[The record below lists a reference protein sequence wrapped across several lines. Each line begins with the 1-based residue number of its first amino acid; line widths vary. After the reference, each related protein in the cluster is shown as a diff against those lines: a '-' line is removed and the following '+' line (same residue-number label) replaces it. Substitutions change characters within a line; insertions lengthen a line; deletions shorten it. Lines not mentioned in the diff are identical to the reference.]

1 MTDQELHQLL
11 KDMSLQEKIDQ
22 LLQLTADFYGKTDR
36 DVVTGPAAQLGIS
49 MEDIDLAGSVLN
61 GIGAKALIQIQDAY
75 LAKHPHHIPLLFMMD
90 VIHGYRTIF
99 PAPIAQGASFDPE
112 MSQKAA
118 AVAAREAS
126 AAGIH
131 VVFSPMVDLVRDPRW
146 GRVME
151 STGEDPYLNSRFA
164 EAQIH
169 GFQGDDMKEEG
180 KVCGCIK
187 HFAGYGGAEAGRE
200 YNTVQLSEHTFRE
213 YYLPSYEAGIKA
225 GAGMVM
231 TSFNTVNDI
240 PATISQKLMR
250 QILRRE
256 MGFDGVLI
264 SDYSAILE
272 TIAHGASADEADAAH
287 KALLAGVDIDMM
299 TGCYAGALAALV
311 KAGTIPETLIDES
324 VLRIL
329 QLKNKLGL
337 FEHPHKDADPEKE
350 ARYIL
355 CPRHRA
361 LAREAAASSCVLLK
375 NDGVLPIR
383 PAQKIAFLGP
393 YIDNYEICS
402 SWAVTGHPE
411 DSVTIRQAAE
421 ELLPDAALTFH
432 HGTSLLPR
440 DYVFSGF
447 AEPDR
452 AKEFYADVFSDPE
465 KALADAVA
473 AAKAADVVVL
483 CLGEHYLQT
492 GEATSRTDLS
502 LPENQMELFRAV
514 KAVNPN
520 VAVVLFSGRPLLLDE
535 LSRDA
540 AALLEVWMPG
550 TEGGHAIL
558 DLLTGAKNPSGKLP
572 MTFPR
577 NMGQIPIYYNHFST
591 GRPLKAG
598 DLQRFVSKYT
608 DAPNTPLFPFGYG
621 LSYTEFSYSDVTL
634 SSDFLTSGTSIT
646 ASVQLKNTGAC
657 TGTEVVQLYIQDIAA
672 STVRPVRELKGFA
685 RITLAPGEEQT
696 VSFQISEA
704 ELAFHRADGSYGTE
718 PGAFRVW
725 IGSSSTTENGAKF
738 TLREAFP
745 ERSPQ

>member
-1 MTDQELHQLL
+1 MTDQELYQLL
-11 KDMSLQEKIDQ
+11 EDMSLQEKIDQ
-22 LLQLTADFYGKTDR
+22 LLQLTADFYGKTNR

-49 MEDIDLAGSVLN
+49 VEDIDLAGSVLN
-61 GIGAKALIQIQDAY
+61 GTGAKALMQIQDTY
-75 LAKHPHHIPLLFMMD
+75 MAKHPHHIPLLFMMD

-99 PAPIAQGASFDPE
+99 PAPIAQGASFDPD

-164 EAQIH
+164 AAQIH

-200 YNTVQLSEHTFRE
+200 YNTVQISEHAFRE
-213 YYLPSYEAGIKA
+213 YYLPSYGAGVKA

-240 PATISQKLMR
+240 PATVNQKLMR
-250 QILRRE
+250 QILRDE
-256 MGFDGVLI
+256 MGFTGVLI

-272 TIAHGASADEADAAH
+272 TIAHGVSADEADAAH
-287 KALLAGVDIDMM
+287 KALRAGVDIDMM
-299 TGCYAGALAALV
+299 TGCYAGELAALV
-311 KAGTIPETLIDES
+311 KAGTVPETLIDES

-329 QLKNKLGL
+329 QLKNQLGL

-350 ARYIL
+350 ARHIL
-355 CPRHRA
+355 CPEHRA

-383 PAQKIAFLGP
+383 PSQKIAFIGP

-402 SWAVTGHPE
+402 SWAVTGHQE
-411 DSVTIRQAAE
+411 DSVTIRQAAK
-421 ELLPDAALTFH
+421 ELLPDADFTFC
-432 HGTSLLPR
+432 HGVSLLPR
-440 DYVFSGF
+440 NYVFSGF
-447 AEPDR
+447 AEPNR
-452 AKEFYADVFSDPE
+452 AEEFYSDVFSDPE

-473 AAKAADVVVL
+473 AAKEADTVVL

-492 GEATSRTDLS
+492 GEATSRTELS
-502 LPENQMELFRAV
+502 LSTNQMELFRAV
-514 KAVNPN
+514 KAVNPH
-520 VAVVLFSGRPLLLDE
+520 VAVVLFNGRPLLLDE
-535 LSRDA
+535 FSRDA
-540 AALLEVWMPG
+540 AAILEVWMPG

-591 GRPLKAG
+591 GRPLQTN
-598 DLQRFVSKYT
+598 DPQRFVSKYT
-608 DAPNTPLFPFGYG
+608 DTPNTPLFPFGYG
-621 LSYTEFSYSDVTL
+621 LSYTDFSYSEVTL
-634 SSDFLTSGTSIT
+634 SSDSFTSGEAIT

-657 TGTEVVQLYIQDIAA
+657 TGTEVVQLYIQDVTA
-672 STVRPVRELKGFA
+672 STVRPVRELKGFV
-685 RITLAPGEEQT
+685 RITLAPGEQQT

-718 PGAFRVW
+718 PGAFQVW
-725 IGSSSTTENGAKF
+725 IGGSSATENGAGF
-738 TLREAFP
+738 TLR
-745 ERSPQ
+745 

>member
-1 MTDQELHQLL
+1 MTDQELHLL
-11 KDMSLQEKIDQ
+11 LEDMSLQEKIDQ

-36 DVVTGPAAQLGIS
+36 DVVTGPASELGIS

-61 GIGAKALIQIQDAY
+61 GTGAKALMQIQDAY
-75 LAKHPHHIPLLFMMD
+75 INRHPHRIPLLFMMD

-118 AVAAREAS
+118 SIAAREAS

-164 EAQIH
+164 AAQIH
-169 GFQGDDMKEEG
+169 GFQGDDMKEDG

-200 YNTVQLSEHTFRE
+200 YNTVQVSEHTFRE

-240 PATISQKLMR
+240 PATINQKLMR
-250 QILRRE
+250 QMLREE

-264 SDYSAILE
+264 SDYAAILE
-272 TIAHGASADEADAAH
+272 TVAHGASSDKKDAAH

-299 TGCYAGALAALV
+299 TGCYAGELAKLV
-311 KAGTIPETLIDES
+311 KEGTIPESLIDES

-329 QLKNKLGL
+329 QLKNQLGL

-355 CPRHRA
+355 CPEHRA
-361 LAREAAASSCVLLK
+361 LAREAAAASCVLLK
-375 NDGVLPIR
+375 NDKVLPIR
-383 PAQKIAFLGP
+383 PSQKVAFIGP

-411 DSVTIRQAAE
+411 DSVTIRQAAK
-421 ELLPDAALTFH
+421 ELLPDSDLTFC

-440 DYVFSGF
+440 EHVFAGF
-447 AEPDR
+447 AEPNR
-452 AKEFYADVFSDPE
+452 AEEFYADVFSDPE

-473 AAKAADVVVL
+473 AAKAADVVIL

-492 GEATSRTDLS
+492 GEATSRTELS
-502 LPENQMELFRAV
+502 LPENQMELFCAV
-514 KAVNPN
+514 RTANPN
-520 VAVVLFSGRPLLLDE
+520 VAVVLFNGRPLLLDK

-540 AALLEVWMPG
+540 AAILEAWFPG

-558 DLLTGAKNPSGKLP
+558 DLLTGTKNPSGKLP

-591 GRPLKAG
+591 GRPLTG
-598 DLQRFVSKYT
+598 TDPQRFVSKYT

-621 LSYTEFSYSDVTL
+621 LSYTEFSYSDVSL
-634 SSDFLTSGTSIT
+634 SSDSLTSEDSIT

-657 TGTEVVQLYIQDIAA
+657 TGTEVVQLYIQDVAA
-672 STVRPVRELKGFA
+672 STVRPVRELKGFT
-685 RITLAPGEEQT
+685 RITLTPGETQT
-696 VSFQISEA
+696 VSFRISEA

-725 IGSSSTTENGAKF
+725 IGGSSATENGANF
-738 TLREAFP
+738 TLR
-745 ERSPQ
+745 

>member
-1 MTDQELHQLL
+1 MTDQELHLL
-11 KDMSLQEKIDQ
+11 LEDMSLQEKIDQ

-36 DVVTGPAAQLGIS
+36 DVVTGPASELGIS

-61 GIGAKALIQIQDAY
+61 GTGAKALMQIQDAY
-75 LAKHPHHIPLLFMMD
+75 MDRHPHHIPLLFMMD

-112 MSQKAA
+112 MSKRAA
-118 AVAAREAS
+118 SVAAREAS

-164 EAQIH
+164 AAQIH
-169 GFQGDDMKEEG
+169 GFQGDDMKEDG

-200 YNTVQLSEHTFRE
+200 YNTVQVSEHTFRE

-240 PATISQKLMR
+240 PATINQKLMR
-250 QILRRE
+250 EMLRDE

-264 SDYSAILE
+264 SDYAAILE
-272 TIAHGASADEADAAH
+272 TVAHGASSDKKDAAH

-299 TGCYAGALAALV
+299 TGCYAGELAKLV
-311 KAGTIPETLIDES
+311 KEGTIPESLIDES

-329 QLKNKLGL
+329 QLKNQLGL

-355 CPRHRA
+355 CPEHRA
-361 LAREAAASSCVLLK
+361 LAREAAAASCVLLK
-375 NDGVLPIR
+375 NDKVLPIR
-383 PAQKIAFLGP
+383 PSQKVAFIGP

-411 DSVTIRQAAE
+411 DSVTIRQAAK
-421 ELLPDAALTFH
+421 ELLPDSDLTFC
-432 HGTSLLPR
+432 HGTTLLPR
-440 DYVFSGF
+440 DHVFAGF
-447 AEPDR
+447 AEPNR
-452 AKEFYADVFSDPE
+452 AEEFYADVFADPE

-473 AAKAADVVVL
+473 AAKAADVVIL

-492 GEATSRTDLS
+492 GEATSRTELS
-502 LPENQMELFRAV
+502 LPENQMELFCAVRA
-514 KAVNPN
+514 ANPN
-520 VAVVLFSGRPLLLDE
+520 VAVVLFNGHPLLLDE

-540 AALLEVWMPG
+540 AAILEAWFPG

-558 DLLTGAKNPSGKLP
+558 DLLTGTKNPSGKLP

-591 GRPLKAG
+591 GRPLTG
-598 DLQRFVSKYT
+598 TDPQRFVSKYT
-608 DAPNTPLFPFGYG
+608 DTPNTPLFPFGYG
-621 LSYTEFSYSDVTL
+621 LSYAEFSYSDVSL
-634 SSDFLTSGTSIT
+634 SSDSLTSEDSIT

-657 TGTEVVQLYIQDIAA
+657 TGTEVVQLYIQDVAA
-672 STVRPVRELKGFA
+672 STVRPVRELKGFT
-685 RITLAPGEEQT
+685 RITLTPGETQT
-696 VSFQISEA
+696 VSFRISEA
-704 ELAFHRADGSYGTE
+704 ELSFHRADGSYGTE

-725 IGSSSTTENGAKF
+725 IGGSSATENGTGF
-738 TLREAFP
+738 TLR
-745 ERSPQ
+745 

>member
-1 MTDQELHQLL
+1 MTDQELHLL
-11 KDMSLQEKIDQ
+11 LEDMSLQEKIDQ

-36 DVVTGPAAQLGIS
+36 DVVTGPASELGIS

-61 GIGAKALIQIQDAY
+61 GTGAKALMQIQDAY
-75 LAKHPHHIPLLFMMD
+75 MDRHPHHIPLLFMMD

-112 MSQKAA
+112 MSKRAA
-118 AVAAREAS
+118 SVAAREAS

-164 EAQIH
+164 AAQIH
-169 GFQGDDMKEEG
+169 GFQGDDMKEDG

-200 YNTVQLSEHTFRE
+200 YNTVQVSEHTFRE

-240 PATISQKLMR
+240 PATINQKLMR
-250 QILRRE
+250 QMLREE

-264 SDYSAILE
+264 SDYAAILE
-272 TIAHGASADEADAAH
+272 TVAHGASSDKKDAAY

-299 TGCYAGALAALV
+299 TGCYAGELAKLV
-311 KAGTIPETLIDES
+311 KEGTIPESLIDES

-329 QLKNKLGL
+329 QLKNQLGL

-355 CPRHRA
+355 CPEHRA
-361 LAREAAASSCVLLK
+361 LAREAAAASCVLLK
-375 NDGVLPIR
+375 NDKVLPIR
-383 PAQKIAFLGP
+383 PSQKVAFIGP

-411 DSVTIRQAAE
+411 DSVTIRQAAK
-421 ELLPDAALTFH
+421 ELLPDSDLTFC

-440 DYVFSGF
+440 DHVFAGF
-447 AEPDR
+447 AEPNR
-452 AKEFYADVFSDPE
+452 AEEFYADVFADPE

-473 AAKAADVVVL
+473 AAKAADVVIL

-492 GEATSRTDLS
+492 GEATSRTELS
-502 LPENQMELFRAV
+502 LPENQMELFCAV
-514 KAVNPN
+514 RTANPN
-520 VAVVLFSGRPLLLDE
+520 VAVVLFNGRPLLLDK

-540 AALLEVWMPG
+540 AAILEAWFPG

-558 DLLTGAKNPSGKLP
+558 DLLTGTKNPSGKLP

-591 GRPLKAG
+591 GRPLTG
-598 DLQRFVSKYT
+598 TDPQRFVSKYT

-621 LSYTEFSYSDVTL
+621 LSYTEFSYSDVSL
-634 SSDFLTSGTSIT
+634 SSDSLTSEDSIT

-657 TGTEVVQLYIQDIAA
+657 TGTEVVQLYIQDVAA
-672 STVRPVRELKGFA
+672 STVRPVRELKGFT
-685 RITLAPGEEQT
+685 RITLTPGETQT
-696 VSFQISEA
+696 VSFRISEA

-725 IGSSSTTENGAKF
+725 IGGSSATENGTGF
-738 TLREAFP
+738 TLR
-745 ERSPQ
+745 

>member
-1 MTDQELHQLL
+1 MTDQELHLL
-11 KDMSLQEKIDQ
+11 LEDMSLQEKIDQ

-36 DVVTGPAAQLGIS
+36 DVVTGPASELGIS

-61 GIGAKALIQIQDAY
+61 GTGAKALMQIQDAY
-75 LAKHPHHIPLLFMMD
+75 MDRHPHHIPLLFMMD

-112 MSQKAA
+112 ISKRAA
-118 AVAAREAS
+118 SVAARETS

-164 EAQIH
+164 AAQIH
-169 GFQGDDMKEEG
+169 GFQGDDMKEDG

-200 YNTVQLSEHTFRE
+200 YNTVQVSEHTFRE

-240 PATISQKLMR
+240 PATINQKLMR
-250 QILRRE
+250 QMLREE

-264 SDYSAILE
+264 SDYAAILE
-272 TIAHGASADEADAAH
+272 TVAHGASSDKKDAAH

-299 TGCYAGALAALV
+299 TGCYAGELAKLV
-311 KAGTIPETLIDES
+311 KEGTIPESLIDES

-329 QLKNKLGL
+329 QLKNQLGL

-355 CPRHRA
+355 CPEHRA
-361 LAREAAASSCVLLK
+361 LAREAAAASCVLLK
-375 NDGVLPIR
+375 NDKVLPIR
-383 PAQKIAFLGP
+383 PSQKVAFIGP

-411 DSVTIRQAAE
+411 DSVTIRQAAK
-421 ELLPDAALTFH
+421 ELLPDSDLTFC
-432 HGTSLLPR
+432 HGTTLLPR
-440 DYVFSGF
+440 DHVFAGF
-447 AEPDR
+447 AEPNR
-452 AKEFYADVFSDPE
+452 AEEFYADVFADPE

-473 AAKAADVVVL
+473 AAKAADVVIL

-492 GEATSRTDLS
+492 GEATSRTELS
-502 LPENQMELFRAV
+502 LPENQMELFCAV
-514 KAVNPN
+514 KTVNPN
-520 VAVVLFSGRPLLLDE
+520 VAVVLFNGHPLLLDE
-535 LSRDA
+535 LSRNA
-540 AALLEVWMPG
+540 AAILQAWLPG

-558 DLLTGAKNPSGKLP
+558 DLLTGTKNPSGKLP

-591 GRPLKAG
+591 GRPLTG
-598 DLQRFVSKYT
+598 TDPQRFVSKYT
-608 DAPNTPLFPFGYG
+608 DTPNTPLFPFGYG
-621 LSYTEFSYSDVTL
+621 LSYAEFSYSDVSL
-634 SSDFLTSGTSIT
+634 SSDSLTSEDSIT

-657 TGTEVVQLYIQDIAA
+657 TGTEVVQLYIQDVAA
-672 STVRPVRELKGFA
+672 STVRPVRELKGFT
-685 RITLAPGEEQT
+685 RITLTPGETQT
-696 VSFQISEA
+696 VSFRISEA

-725 IGSSSTTENGAKF
+725 IGGSSAMENGANF
-738 TLREAFP
+738 TLR
-745 ERSPQ
+745 

>member
-1 MTDQELHQLL
+1 MTDQELHRLL
-11 KDMSLQEKIDQ
+11 EDMSLQEKIDQ

-36 DVVTGPAAQLGIS
+36 DVVTGPASELGIS

-61 GIGAKALIQIQDAY
+61 GTGAKALMQIQDAY
-75 LAKHPHHIPLLFMMD
+75 MDRHPHHIPLLFMMD

-112 MSQKAA
+112 ISKRAA
-118 AVAAREAS
+118 SVAARETS

-164 EAQIH
+164 AAQIH
-169 GFQGDDMKEEG
+169 GFQGDDMKEDG

-200 YNTVQLSEHTFRE
+200 YNTVQVSEHTFRE

-240 PATISQKLMR
+240 PATINQKLMR
-250 QILRRE
+250 QMLREE

-264 SDYSAILE
+264 SDYAAILE
-272 TIAHGASADEADAAH
+272 TVAHGASSDKKDAAH
-287 KALLAGVDIDMM
+287 KALLAGVDIDMV
-299 TGCYAGALAALV
+299 TGCYAGELATLV
-311 KAGTIPETLIDES
+311 KEGTIPESLIDES

-329 QLKNKLGL
+329 QLKNQLGL

-355 CPRHRA
+355 CPKHRA
-361 LAREAAASSCVLLK
+361 LAREAAAASCVLLK
-375 NDGVLPIR
+375 NDKVLPIR
-383 PAQKIAFLGP
+383 PSQKVACIGP

-411 DSVTIRQAAE
+411 DSVTIRQAAK
-421 ELLPDAALTFH
+421 ELLPDSDLTFC
-432 HGTSLLPR
+432 HGTTLLPR
-440 DYVFSGF
+440 DHVFAGF
-447 AEPDR
+447 AEPNR
-452 AKEFYADVFSDPE
+452 AEEFYADVFADPE

-473 AAKAADVVVL
+473 AAKAADVVIL

-492 GEATSRTDLS
+492 GEATSRTELS
-502 LPENQMELFRAV
+502 LPENQMELFCAV
-514 KAVNPN
+514 KTVNPN
-520 VAVVLFSGRPLLLDE
+520 VAVVLFNGHPLLLDE
-535 LSRDA
+535 LSRNA
-540 AALLEVWMPG
+540 AAILQAWLPG

-558 DLLTGAKNPSGKLP
+558 DLLTGTKNPSGKLP

-591 GRPLKAG
+591 GRPLTG
-598 DLQRFVSKYT
+598 TDPQRFVSKYT
-608 DAPNTPLFPFGYG
+608 DTPNTPLFPFGYG
-621 LSYTEFSYSDVTL
+621 LSYAEFSYSDVSL
-634 SSDFLTSGTSIT
+634 SSDSLTSEDSIT

-657 TGTEVVQLYIQDIAA
+657 TGTEVVQLYIQDVAA
-672 STVRPVRELKGFA
+672 STVRPVRELKGFT
-685 RITLAPGEEQT
+685 RITLTPGETQT
-696 VSFQISEA
+696 VSFRISEA
-704 ELAFHRADGSYGTE
+704 ELSFHRADGSYGTE

-725 IGSSSTTENGAKF
+725 IGGSSATENGTGF
-738 TLREAFP
+738 TLR
-745 ERSPQ
+745 

>member
-1 MTDQELHQLL
+1 MTDQELHLL
-11 KDMSLQEKIDQ
+11 LEDMSLQEKIDQ

-36 DVVTGPAAQLGIS
+36 DVVTGPASELGIS

-61 GIGAKALIQIQDAY
+61 GTGAKALMQIQDAY
-75 LAKHPHHIPLLFMMD
+75 MDRHPHHIPLLFMMD

-112 MSQKAA
+112 MSKRAA
-118 AVAAREAS
+118 SVAAREAS

-164 EAQIH
+164 AAQIH
-169 GFQGDDMKEEG
+169 GFQGDDMKEDG

-200 YNTVQLSEHTFRE
+200 YNTVQVSEHTFRE

-240 PATISQKLMR
+240 PATINQKLMR
-250 QILRRE
+250 QMLREE

-264 SDYSAILE
+264 SDYAAILE
-272 TIAHGASADEADAAH
+272 TVAHGASSDKKDAAH

-299 TGCYAGALAALV
+299 TGCYAGELAKLV
-311 KAGTIPETLIDES
+311 KEGTIPESLIDES

-329 QLKNKLGL
+329 QLKNQLGL

-355 CPRHRA
+355 CPEHRA
-361 LAREAAASSCVLLK
+361 LAREAAAASCVLLK
-375 NDGVLPIR
+375 NDKVLPIR
-383 PAQKIAFLGP
+383 PSQKVAFIGP

-411 DSVTIRQAAE
+411 DSVTIRQAAK
-421 ELLPDAALTFH
+421 ELLPDSDLTFC

-440 DYVFSGF
+440 DHVFAGF
-447 AEPDR
+447 AEPNR
-452 AKEFYADVFSDPE
+452 AEEFYADVFADPE

-473 AAKAADVVVL
+473 AAKAADVVIL

-492 GEATSRTDLS
+492 GEATSRTELS
-502 LPENQMELFRAV
+502 LPENQMELFYAV
-514 KAVNPN
+514 RTANPN
-520 VAVVLFSGRPLLLDE
+520 VAVVLFNGRPLLLDK

-540 AALLEVWMPG
+540 AAILEAWFPG

-558 DLLTGAKNPSGKLP
+558 DLLTGTKNPSGKLP

-591 GRPLKAG
+591 GRPLTG
-598 DLQRFVSKYT
+598 TDPQRFVSKYT

-621 LSYTEFSYSDVTL
+621 LSYTEFSYSDVSL
-634 SSDFLTSGTSIT
+634 SSDSLTSEDSIT

-657 TGTEVVQLYIQDIAA
+657 TGTEVVQLYIQDVAA
-672 STVRPVRELKGFA
+672 STVRPVRELKGFT
-685 RITLAPGEEQT
+685 RITLTPGETQT
-696 VSFQISEA
+696 VSFRISEA

-725 IGSSSTTENGAKF
+725 IGGSSATEIGTGF
-738 TLREAFP
+738 TLR
-745 ERSPQ
+745 

>member
-1 MTDQELHQLL
+1 MTDQELHRLL
-11 KDMSLQEKIDQ
+11 EDMSLQEKIDQ

-36 DVVTGPAAQLGIS
+36 DVVTGPASELGIS

-61 GIGAKALIQIQDAY
+61 GTGAKALMQIQDAY
-75 LAKHPHHIPLLFMMD
+75 MDRHPHHIPLLFMMD

-112 MSQKAA
+112 ISKRAA
-118 AVAAREAS
+118 SVAARETS

-164 EAQIH
+164 AAQIH
-169 GFQGDDMKEEG
+169 GFQGDDMKEDG

-200 YNTVQLSEHTFRE
+200 YNTVQVSEHTFRE

-240 PATISQKLMR
+240 PATINQKLMR
-250 QILRRE
+250 QMLREE

-264 SDYSAILE
+264 SDYAAILE
-272 TIAHGASADEADAAH
+272 TVAHGASSDKKDAAH

-299 TGCYAGALAALV
+299 TGCYAGELAKLV
-311 KAGTIPETLIDES
+311 KEGTIPESLIDES

-329 QLKNKLGL
+329 QLKNQLGL

-355 CPRHRA
+355 CPEHRA
-361 LAREAAASSCVLLK
+361 LAREAAAASCVLLK
-375 NDGVLPIR
+375 NDKVLPIR
-383 PAQKIAFLGP
+383 PSQKVAFIGP

-411 DSVTIRQAAE
+411 DSVTIRQAAK
-421 ELLPDAALTFH
+421 ELLPDSDLTFC
-432 HGTSLLPR
+432 HGTTLLPR
-440 DYVFSGF
+440 DHVFAGF
-447 AEPDR
+447 AEPNR
-452 AKEFYADVFSDPE
+452 AEEFYADVFADPE

-473 AAKAADVVVL
+473 AAKAADVVIL

-492 GEATSRTDLS
+492 GEATSRTELS
-502 LPENQMELFRAV
+502 LPENQMELFCAV
-514 KAVNPN
+514 KTVNPN
-520 VAVVLFSGRPLLLDE
+520 VAVVLFNGHPLLLDE
-535 LSRDA
+535 LSRNA
-540 AALLEVWMPG
+540 AAILQAWLPG

-558 DLLTGAKNPSGKLP
+558 DLLTGTKNPSGKLP

-591 GRPLKAG
+591 GRPLTG
-598 DLQRFVSKYT
+598 TDPQRFVSKYT
-608 DAPNTPLFPFGYG
+608 DTPNTPLFPFGYG
-621 LSYTEFSYSDVTL
+621 LSYAEFSYSDVSL
-634 SSDFLTSGTSIT
+634 SSDSLTSEDSIT

-657 TGTEVVQLYIQDIAA
+657 TGTEVVQLYIQDVAA
-672 STVRPVRELKGFA
+672 STVRPVRELKGFT
-685 RITLAPGEEQT
+685 RITLTPGETQT
-696 VSFQISEA
+696 VSFRISEA
-704 ELAFHRADGSYGTE
+704 ELSFHRADGSYGTE

-725 IGSSSTTENGAKF
+725 IGGSSATENGTGF
-738 TLREAFP
+738 TLR
-745 ERSPQ
+745 

>member
-1 MTDQELHQLL
+1 MTEHQLHL
-11 KDMSLQEKIDQ
+11 LLEDMSLQEKIDQ

-36 DVVTGPAAQLGIS
+36 DVVTGPASELGIS

-61 GIGAKALIQIQDAY
+61 GTGAKALMQIQDAY
-75 LAKHPHHIPLLFMMD
+75 MDRHPHHIPLLFMMD

-112 MSQKAA
+112 MSKRAA
-118 AVAAREAS
+118 SVAAREAS

-151 STGEDPYLNSRFA
+151 STGEDPYLNSRFC

-169 GFQGDDMKEEG
+169 GFQGDDMKEDG

-200 YNTVQLSEHTFRE
+200 YNTVQVSEHTFRE

-240 PATISQKLMR
+240 PATINQKLMR
-250 QILRRE
+250 QILREE

-264 SDYSAILE
+264 SDYAAILE
-272 TIAHGASADEADAAH
+272 TVAHGASSDKKDAAH
-287 KALLAGVDIDMM
+287 KALLAGVDIDMV
-299 TGCYAGALAALV
+299 TGCYAGELAKLV
-311 KAGTIPETLIDES
+311 KEGTIPESLIDES

-329 QLKNKLGL
+329 QLKNQLGL

-355 CPRHRA
+355 CPEHRA
-361 LAREAAASSCVLLK
+361 LAREAAAASCVLLK
-375 NDGVLPIR
+375 NDKVLPIR
-383 PAQKIAFLGP
+383 PSQKVAFIGP

-411 DSVTIRQAAE
+411 DSVTIRQAAK
-421 ELLPDAALTFH
+421 ELLPDSDLTFC

-440 DYVFSGF
+440 DHVFAGF
-447 AEPDR
+447 AEPNR
-452 AKEFYADVFSDPE
+452 AEEFYADVFADPE

-473 AAKAADVVVL
+473 AAKAADVVIL

-492 GEATSRTDLS
+492 GEATSRTELS
-502 LPENQMELFRAV
+502 LPENQMELFCAV
-514 KAVNPN
+514 RTANPN
-520 VAVVLFSGRPLLLDE
+520 VAVVLFNGRPLLLDK

-540 AALLEVWMPG
+540 AAILEAWFPG

-558 DLLTGAKNPSGKLP
+558 DLLTGTKNPSGKLP

-591 GRPLKAG
+591 GRPLTG
-598 DLQRFVSKYT
+598 TDPQRFVSKYT

-621 LSYTEFSYSDVTL
+621 LSYTEFSYSDVSL
-634 SSDFLTSGTSIT
+634 SSDSLTSEDSIT

-657 TGTEVVQLYIQDIAA
+657 TGTEVVQLYIQDVAA
-672 STVRPVRELKGFA
+672 STVRPVRELKGFT
-685 RITLAPGEEQT
+685 RITLTPGETQT
-696 VSFQISEA
+696 VSFRISEA
-704 ELAFHRADGSYGTE
+704 ELAFHRADGSYSTE

-725 IGSSSTTENGAKF
+725 IGGSSATENGANF
-738 TLREAFP
+738 TLR
-745 ERSPQ
+745 

>member
-1 MTDQELHQLL
+1 MTDQELHLL
-11 KDMSLQEKIDQ
+11 LEDMSLQEKIDQ

-36 DVVTGPAAQLGIS
+36 DVVTGPASELGIS

-61 GIGAKALIQIQDAY
+61 GTGAKALMQIQDAY
-75 LAKHPHHIPLLFMMD
+75 MDRHPHHIPLLFMMD

-112 MSQKAA
+112 MSKRAA
-118 AVAAREAS
+118 SVAAREAS

-164 EAQIH
+164 AAQIH
-169 GFQGDDMKEEG
+169 GFQGDDMKEDG

-200 YNTVQLSEHTFRE
+200 YNTVQVSEHTFRE

-240 PATISQKLMR
+240 PATINQKLMR
-250 QILRRE
+250 QMLREE

-264 SDYSAILE
+264 SDYAAILE
-272 TIAHGASADEADAAH
+272 TVAHGASSDKKDAAH
-287 KALLAGVDIDMM
+287 KALLAGVDIDMV
-299 TGCYAGALAALV
+299 TGCYAGELAKLV
-311 KAGTIPETLIDES
+311 KEGTIPESLIDES

-329 QLKNKLGL
+329 QLKNQLGL

-355 CPRHRA
+355 CPEHRA
-361 LAREAAASSCVLLK
+361 LAREAAAASCVLLK
-375 NDGVLPIR
+375 NDKVLPIR
-383 PAQKIAFLGP
+383 PSQKVAFIGP

-411 DSVTIRQAAE
+411 DSVTIRQAAK
-421 ELLPDAALTFH
+421 ELLPDSDLTFC

-440 DYVFSGF
+440 NHVFAGF
-447 AEPDR
+447 AEPNR
-452 AKEFYADVFSDPE
+452 AEEFYADVFADPE

-473 AAKAADVVVL
+473 AAKAADVVIL

-492 GEATSRTDLS
+492 GEATSRTELS
-502 LPENQMELFRAV
+502 LPENQMELFCAVRA
-514 KAVNPN
+514 ANPN
-520 VAVVLFSGRPLLLDE
+520 VAVVLFNGRPLLLDE

-540 AALLEVWMPG
+540 AAVLEAWFPG

-558 DLLTGAKNPSGKLP
+558 DLLTGTKNPSGKLP

-591 GRPLKAG
+591 GRPLTG
-598 DLQRFVSKYT
+598 TDPQRFVSKYT

-621 LSYTEFSYSDVTL
+621 LSYTEFSYSDVSL
-634 SSDFLTSGTSIT
+634 SSDSLTSEDSIT

-657 TGTEVVQLYIQDIAA
+657 TGTEVVQLYIQDVAA
-672 STVRPVRELKGFA
+672 STVRPVRELKGFT
-685 RITLAPGEEQT
+685 RITLTPGETQT
-696 VSFQISEA
+696 VSFRISEA

-725 IGSSSTTENGAKF
+725 IGGSSATENGTGF
-738 TLREAFP
+738 TLR
-745 ERSPQ
+745 

>member
-1 MTDQELHQLL
+1 MTDQELHLL
-11 KDMSLQEKIDQ
+11 LEDMSLQEKIDQ

-36 DVVTGPAAQLGIS
+36 DVVTGPASELGIS

-61 GIGAKALIQIQDAY
+61 GTGAKALMQIQDAY
-75 LAKHPHHIPLLFMMD
+75 MDRHPHHIPLLFMMD

-112 MSQKAA
+112 MSKRAA
-118 AVAAREAS
+118 SVAAREAS

-164 EAQIH
+164 AAQIH
-169 GFQGDDMKEEG
+169 GFQGDDMKEDG

-200 YNTVQLSEHTFRE
+200 YNTVQVSEHTFRE

-240 PATISQKLMR
+240 PATINQKLMR
-250 QILRRE
+250 QMLREE

-264 SDYSAILE
+264 SDYAAILE
-272 TIAHGASADEADAAH
+272 TVAHGASSDKKDAAH
-287 KALLAGVDIDMM
+287 KALLAGVDIDMV
-299 TGCYAGALAALV
+299 TGCYAGELAKLV
-311 KAGTIPETLIDES
+311 KEGTIPESLIDES

-329 QLKNKLGL
+329 QLKNQLGL

-355 CPRHRA
+355 CSKHRA
-361 LAREAAASSCVLLK
+361 LAREAAAASCVLLK

-383 PAQKIAFLGP
+383 PSQKIAFIGP

-411 DSVTIRQAAE
+411 DSVTIRQAAK
-421 ELLPDAALTFH
+421 ELLPDSDLTFC

-440 DYVFSGF
+440 NHVFAGF
-447 AEPDR
+447 AEPNR
-452 AKEFYADVFSDPE
+452 AEEFYADVFADPE

-473 AAKAADVVVL
+473 AAKAADVVIL

-492 GEATSRTDLS
+492 GEATSRTELS
-502 LPENQMELFRAV
+502 LPENQMELFCAVRA
-514 KAVNPN
+514 ANPN
-520 VAVVLFSGRPLLLDE
+520 VAVVLFNGRPLLLDE

-540 AALLEVWMPG
+540 AAVLEAWFPG

-558 DLLTGAKNPSGKLP
+558 DLLTGTKNPSGKLP

-591 GRPLKAG
+591 GRPLTG
-598 DLQRFVSKYT
+598 TDPQRFVSKYT

-621 LSYTEFSYSDVTL
+621 LSYTEFSYSDVSL
-634 SSDFLTSGTSIT
+634 SSDSLTSEDSIT

-657 TGTEVVQLYIQDIAA
+657 TGTEVVQLYIQDVAA
-672 STVRPVRELKGFA
+672 STVRPVRELKGFT
-685 RITLAPGEEQT
+685 RITLTPGETQT
-696 VSFQISEA
+696 VSFRISEA

-725 IGSSSTTENGAKF
+725 IGGSSATENGTGF
-738 TLREAFP
+738 TLR
-745 ERSPQ
+745 

>member
-1 MTDQELHQLL
+1 MTDQELHLL
-11 KDMSLQEKIDQ
+11 LEDMSLQEKIDQ

-36 DVVTGPAAQLGIS
+36 DVVTGPASELGIS

-61 GIGAKALIQIQDAY
+61 GTGAKALMQIQDAY
-75 LAKHPHHIPLLFMMD
+75 MDRHPHHIPLLFMMD

-112 MSQKAA
+112 MSKRAA
-118 AVAAREAS
+118 SVAAREAS

-164 EAQIH
+164 AAQIH
-169 GFQGDDMKEEG
+169 GFQGDDMKEDG

-200 YNTVQLSEHTFRE
+200 YNTVQVSEHTFRE

-240 PATISQKLMR
+240 PATINQKLMR
-250 QILRRE
+250 QMLREE

-264 SDYSAILE
+264 SDYAAILE
-272 TIAHGASADEADAAH
+272 TVAHGASSDKKDAAY

-299 TGCYAGALAALV
+299 TGCYAGELAKLV
-311 KAGTIPETLIDES
+311 KEGTIPESLIDES

-329 QLKNKLGL
+329 QLKNQLGL

-355 CPRHRA
+355 CPEHRA
-361 LAREAAASSCVLLK
+361 LAREAAAASCVLLK
-375 NDGVLPIR
+375 NDKVLPIR
-383 PAQKIAFLGP
+383 PSQKVAFIGP

-411 DSVTIRQAAE
+411 DSVTIRQAAK
-421 ELLPDAALTFH
+421 ELLPDSDLTFC

-440 DYVFSGF
+440 DHVFAGF
-447 AEPDR
+447 AEPNR
-452 AKEFYADVFSDPE
+452 AEEFYADVFADPE

-473 AAKAADVVVL
+473 AAKAADVVIL

-492 GEATSRTDLS
+492 GEATSRTELS
-502 LPENQMELFRAV
+502 LPENQMELFCAV
-514 KAVNPN
+514 RTANPN
-520 VAVVLFSGRPLLLDE
+520 VAVVLFNGRPLLLDK

-540 AALLEVWMPG
+540 AAILEAWFPG

-558 DLLTGAKNPSGKLP
+558 DLLTGTKNPSGKLP

-591 GRPLKAG
+591 GRPLTG
-598 DLQRFVSKYT
+598 TDPQRFVSKYT

-621 LSYTEFSYSDVTL
+621 LSYTEFSYSDVSL
-634 SSDFLTSGTSIT
+634 SSDSLTSEDSIT

-657 TGTEVVQLYIQDIAA
+657 TGTEVVQLYIQDVAA
-672 STVRPVRELKGFA
+672 STVRPVRELKGFT
-685 RITLAPGEEQT
+685 RITLAPGETQT

-725 IGSSSTTENGAKF
+725 IGGSSATENGANF
-738 TLREAFP
+738 TLR
-745 ERSPQ
+745 

>member
-1 MTDQELHQLL
+1 MTDQELHRLL
-11 KDMSLQEKIDQ
+11 EDMSLQEKIDQ

-36 DVVTGPAAQLGIS
+36 DVVTGPASELGIS

-61 GIGAKALIQIQDAY
+61 GTGAKALMQIQDAY
-75 LAKHPHHIPLLFMMD
+75 MDRHPHHIPLLFMMD

-112 MSQKAA
+112 MSKRVAS
-118 AVAAREAS
+118 VAAREAS

-164 EAQIH
+164 AAQIH
-169 GFQGDDMKEEG
+169 GFQGDDMKEDG

-200 YNTVQLSEHTFRE
+200 YNTVQVSEHTFRE

-240 PATISQKLMR
+240 PATINQKLMR
-250 QILRRE
+250 QILREE

-264 SDYSAILE
+264 SDYAAILE
-272 TIAHGASADEADAAH
+272 TVAHGASSDKKDAAY

-299 TGCYAGALAALV
+299 TGCYAGELAKFV
-311 KAGTIPETLIDES
+311 KEGTIPESLIDES

-329 QLKNKLGL
+329 QLKNQLGL
-337 FEHPHKDADPEKE
+337 FEHPHKNADPEKE

-355 CPRHRA
+355 CPEHRA
-361 LAREAAASSCVLLK
+361 LAREAAAASCVLLK
-375 NDGVLPIR
+375 NDKVLPIR
-383 PAQKIAFLGP
+383 PSQKVAFIGP

-411 DSVTIRQAAE
+411 DSVTIRQAAK
-421 ELLPDAALTFH
+421 ELLPDSDLTFC

-440 DYVFSGF
+440 DYVFAGF
-447 AEPDR
+447 AEPNR
-452 AKEFYADVFSDPE
+452 AEEFYDDVFADPE

-473 AAKAADVVVL
+473 AAKAADVVIL
-483 CLGEHYLQT
+483 CLGEHYIQT
-492 GEATSRTDLS
+492 GEATSRTELS
-502 LPENQMELFRAV
+502 LPENQMELFCAVRA
-514 KAVNPN
+514 ANPN
-520 VAVVLFSGRPLLLDE
+520 VAVVLFNGRPLLLDE

-540 AALLEVWMPG
+540 AAILEAWFPG

-558 DLLTGAKNPSGKLP
+558 DLLTGTKNPSGKLP

-591 GRPLKAG
+591 GRPLAG
-598 DLQRFVSKYT
+598 TDPQRFVSKYT

-621 LSYTEFSYSDVTL
+621 LSYTEFSYSDVSL
-634 SSDFLTSGTSIT
+634 SSDSLTSEDSIT

-657 TGTEVVQLYIQDIAA
+657 TGTEVVQLYIQDVAA
-672 STVRPVRELKGFA
+672 STVRPVRELKGFT
-685 RITLAPGEEQT
+685 RITLTPGETQT
-696 VSFQISEA
+696 VSFRISEA

-725 IGSSSTTENGAKF
+725 IGGSSATENGTGF
-738 TLREAFP
+738 TLR
-745 ERSPQ
+745 

>member
-1 MTDQELHQLL
+1 MTDQELHLL
-11 KDMSLQEKIDQ
+11 LEDMSLQEKIDQ

-36 DVVTGPAAQLGIS
+36 DVVTGPASELGIS

-61 GIGAKALIQIQDAY
+61 GTGAKALMQIQDAY
-75 LAKHPHHIPLLFMMD
+75 MDRHPHHIPLLFMMD

-112 MSQKAA
+112 MSKRAA
-118 AVAAREAS
+118 SVAAREAS

-164 EAQIH
+164 AAQIH
-169 GFQGDDMKEEG
+169 GFQGDDMKEDG

-200 YNTVQLSEHTFRE
+200 YNTVQVSEHTFRE

-240 PATISQKLMR
+240 PATINQKLMR
-250 QILRRE
+250 QMLREE

-264 SDYSAILE
+264 SDYAAILE
-272 TIAHGASADEADAAH
+272 TVAHGASSDKKDAAY

-299 TGCYAGALAALV
+299 TGCYAGELAKLV
-311 KAGTIPETLIDES
+311 KEGTIPESLIDES

-329 QLKNKLGL
+329 QLKNQLGL

-355 CPRHRA
+355 CPEHRA
-361 LAREAAASSCVLLK
+361 LAREAAAASCVLLK
-375 NDGVLPIR
+375 NDKVLPIR
-383 PAQKIAFLGP
+383 PSQKVAFIGP

-411 DSVTIRQAAE
+411 DSVTIRQAAK
-421 ELLPDAALTFH
+421 ELLPDSDLTFC

-440 DYVFSGF
+440 DHVFAGF
-447 AEPDR
+447 AEPNR
-452 AKEFYADVFSDPE
+452 AEEFYADVFADPE

-473 AAKAADVVVL
+473 AAKAADVVIL

-492 GEATSRTDLS
+492 GEATSRTELS
-502 LPENQMELFRAV
+502 LPENQMELFCAV
-514 KAVNPN
+514 RTANPN
-520 VAVVLFSGRPLLLDE
+520 VAVVLFNGRPLLLDK

-540 AALLEVWMPG
+540 AAILEAWFPG

-558 DLLTGAKNPSGKLP
+558 DLLTGTKNPSGKLP

-591 GRPLKAG
+591 GRPLTG
-598 DLQRFVSKYT
+598 TDPQRFVSKYT

-621 LSYTEFSYSDVTL
+621 LSYTEFSYSDVSL
-634 SSDFLTSGTSIT
+634 SSDSLTSEDSIT

-657 TGTEVVQLYIQDIAA
+657 TGTEVVQLYIQDVAA
-672 STVRPVRELKGFA
+672 STVRPVRELKGFT
-685 RITLAPGEEQT
+685 RITLAPGETQT
-696 VSFQISEA
+696 VSFRISEA

-725 IGSSSTTENGAKF
+725 IGGSSATENGANF
-738 TLREAFP
+738 TLR
-745 ERSPQ
+745 

>member
-1 MTDQELHQLL
+1 MTDQELHLL
-11 KDMSLQEKIDQ
+11 LEDMSLQEKIDQ

-36 DVVTGPAAQLGIS
+36 DVVTGPASELGIS

-61 GIGAKALIQIQDAY
+61 GTGAKALMQIQDAY
-75 LAKHPHHIPLLFMMD
+75 MDRHPHHIPLLFMMD

-118 AVAAREAS
+118 SIAAREAS

-164 EAQIH
+164 AAQIH
-169 GFQGDDMKEEG
+169 GFQGDDMKEDG

-200 YNTVQLSEHTFRE
+200 YNTVQVSEHTFRE

-240 PATISQKLMR
+240 PATINQKLMR
-250 QILRRE
+250 QMLREE

-264 SDYSAILE
+264 SDYAAILE
-272 TIAHGASADEADAAH
+272 TVAHGASSDKKDAAY

-299 TGCYAGALAALV
+299 TGCYAGELAKLV
-311 KAGTIPETLIDES
+311 KEGTIPESLIDES

-329 QLKNKLGL
+329 QLKNQLGL

-355 CPRHRA
+355 CPEHRA
-361 LAREAAASSCVLLK
+361 LAREAAAASCVLLK
-375 NDGVLPIR
+375 NDKVLPIR
-383 PAQKIAFLGP
+383 PSQKVAFIGP

-411 DSVTIRQAAE
+411 DSVTIRQAAK
-421 ELLPDAALTFH
+421 ELLPDSDLTFC

-440 DYVFSGF
+440 EHVFAGF
-447 AEPDR
+447 AEPNR
-452 AKEFYADVFSDPE
+452 AEEFYADVFADPE

-473 AAKAADVVVL
+473 AAKAADVVIL

-492 GEATSRTDLS
+492 GEATSRTELS
-502 LPENQMELFRAV
+502 LPENQMELFCAVRA
-514 KAVNPN
+514 ANPN
-520 VAVVLFSGRPLLLDE
+520 VAVVLFNGRPLLLDE

-540 AALLEVWMPG
+540 AAILEAWFPG

-558 DLLTGAKNPSGKLP
+558 DLLTGTKNPSGKLP

-591 GRPLKAG
+591 GRPLTG
-598 DLQRFVSKYT
+598 TDPQRFVSKYT

-621 LSYTEFSYSDVTL
+621 LSYTEFSYSDVSL
-634 SSDFLTSGTSIT
+634 SSDSLTSEDSIT

-657 TGTEVVQLYIQDIAA
+657 TGTEVVQLYIQDVAA
-672 STVRPVRELKGFA
+672 STVRPVRELKGFT
-685 RITLAPGEEQT
+685 RITLTPGETQT
-696 VSFQISEA
+696 VSFRISEA
-704 ELAFHRADGSYGTE
+704 ELAFHRADGSYSTE

-725 IGSSSTTENGAKF
+725 IGGSSATENGANF
-738 TLREAFP
+738 TLR
-745 ERSPQ
+745 

>member
-1 MTDQELHQLL
+1 MTDQELHLL
-11 KDMSLQEKIDQ
+11 LEDMSLQEKIDQ

-36 DVVTGPAAQLGIS
+36 DVVTGPASELGIS

-61 GIGAKALIQIQDAY
+61 GTGAKALMQIQDAY
-75 LAKHPHHIPLLFMMD
+75 MDRHPHHIPLLFMMD

-118 AVAAREAS
+118 SIAAREAS

-164 EAQIH
+164 AAQIH
-169 GFQGDDMKEEG
+169 GFQGDDMKEDG

-200 YNTVQLSEHTFRE
+200 YNTVQVSEHTFRE

-240 PATISQKLMR
+240 PATINQKLMR
-250 QILRRE
+250 QMLREE

-264 SDYSAILE
+264 SDYAAILE
-272 TIAHGASADEADAAH
+272 TVAHGASSDKKDAAY

-299 TGCYAGALAALV
+299 TGCYAGELAKLV
-311 KAGTIPETLIDES
+311 KEGTIPESLIDES

-329 QLKNKLGL
+329 QLKNQLGL

-355 CPRHRA
+355 CPEHRA
-361 LAREAAASSCVLLK
+361 LAREAASASCVLLK
-375 NDGVLPIR
+375 NDKVLPIR
-383 PAQKIAFLGP
+383 PSQKVAFIGP

-411 DSVTIRQAAE
+411 DSVTIRQAAK
-421 ELLPDAALTFH
+421 ELLPDSNLTFC

-440 DYVFSGF
+440 NHVFAGF
-447 AEPDR
+447 AEPNR
-452 AKEFYADVFSDPE
+452 AEEFYADVFADPE

-473 AAKAADVVVL
+473 AAKAADVVIL

-492 GEATSRTDLS
+492 GEATSRTELS
-502 LPENQMELFRAV
+502 LPENQMELFCAV
-514 KAVNPN
+514 RTANPN
-520 VAVVLFSGRPLLLDE
+520 VAVVLFNGRPLLLDK

-540 AALLEVWMPG
+540 AAILEAWFPG

-558 DLLTGAKNPSGKLP
+558 DLLTGTKNPSGKLP

-591 GRPLKAG
+591 GRPLTG
-598 DLQRFVSKYT
+598 TDPQRFVSKYT

-621 LSYTEFSYSDVTL
+621 LSYTEFSYSDVSL
-634 SSDFLTSGTSIT
+634 SSDSLTSEDSIT

-657 TGTEVVQLYIQDIAA
+657 TGTEVVQLYIQDVAA
-672 STVRPVRELKGFA
+672 STVRPVRELKGFT
-685 RITLAPGEEQT
+685 RITLTPGETQT
-696 VSFQISEA
+696 VSFRISEA

-725 IGSSSTTENGAKF
+725 IGGSSATENGANF
-738 TLREAFP
+738 TLR
-745 ERSPQ
+745 

>member
-1 MTDQELHQLL
+1 MTDQELHLL
-11 KDMSLQEKIDQ
+11 LEDMSLQEKIDQ

-36 DVVTGPAAQLGIS
+36 DVVTGPASELGIS

-61 GIGAKALIQIQDAY
+61 GTGAKALMQIQDAY
-75 LAKHPHHIPLLFMMD
+75 MDRHPHHIPLLFMMD

-112 MSQKAA
+112 MSKRAA
-118 AVAAREAS
+118 SVAAREAS

-164 EAQIH
+164 AAQIH
-169 GFQGDDMKEEG
+169 GFQGDDMKEDG

-200 YNTVQLSEHTFRE
+200 YNTVQVSEHTFRE

-240 PATISQKLMR
+240 PATINQKLMR
-250 QILRRE
+250 QILREE

-264 SDYSAILE
+264 SDYAAILE
-272 TIAHGASADEADAAH
+272 TVAHGASSDKKDAAH

-299 TGCYAGALAALV
+299 TGCYAGELATLV
-311 KAGTIPETLIDES
+311 KEGTIPESLIDES

-329 QLKNKLGL
+329 QLKNQLGL
-337 FEHPHKDADPEKE
+337 FEHPHKDGDPEKE
-350 ARYIL
+350 ARYVL

-361 LAREAAASSCVLLK
+361 LAREAAAASCVLLK
-375 NDGVLPIR
+375 NDKVLPIR
-383 PAQKIAFLGP
+383 PSQKVAFIGP

-402 SWAVTGHPE
+402 SWAVTGHPK
-411 DSVTIRQAAE
+411 DSVTVRQAAE
-421 ELLPDAALTFH
+421 ELLPASDLTFC

-440 DYVFSGF
+440 DYAFAGF
-447 AEPDR
+447 AEPNR
-452 AKEFYADVFSDPE
+452 TEEFYADVFADPA

-473 AAKAADVVVL
+473 TAKAADVVIL

-492 GEATSRTDLS
+492 GEATSRTELS

-514 KAVNPN
+514 RAANPN
-520 VAVVLFSGRPLLLDE
+520 VAVVLFNGRPLLLDE

-540 AALLEVWMPG
+540 AAILEAWFPG

-558 DLLTGAKNPSGKLP
+558 DLLTGTKNPSGKLP

-591 GRPLKAG
+591 GRPLTG
-598 DLQRFVSKYT
+598 TDPQRFVSKYT

-621 LSYTEFSYSDVTL
+621 LSYAEFSYSDVSL
-634 SSDFLTSGTSIT
+634 SSDSLTSEDSIT

-657 TGTEVVQLYIQDIAA
+657 TGTEVVQLYIQDVAA
-672 STVRPVRELKGFA
+672 STVRPVRELKGFT
-685 RITLAPGEEQT
+685 RITLTPGETQT
-696 VSFQISEA
+696 VSFRISEA

-725 IGSSSTTENGAKF
+725 IGGSSATENGANF
-738 TLREAFP
+738 TLR
-745 ERSPQ
+745 

>member
-1 MTDQELHQLL
+1 MTDQELHRLL
-11 KDMSLQEKIDQ
+11 EDMSLQEKIDQ

-36 DVVTGPAAQLGIS
+36 DVVTGPASELGIS

-61 GIGAKALIQIQDAY
+61 GTGAKALMQIQDAY
-75 LAKHPHHIPLLFMMD
+75 MDRHPHHIPLLFMMD

-112 MSQKAA
+112 MSKRVAS
-118 AVAAREAS
+118 VAAREAS

-164 EAQIH
+164 AAQIH
-169 GFQGDDMKEEG
+169 GFQGDDMKEDG

-200 YNTVQLSEHTFRE
+200 YNTVQVSEHTFRE

-240 PATISQKLMR
+240 PATINQKLMR
-250 QILRRE
+250 QILREE

-264 SDYSAILE
+264 SDYAAILE
-272 TIAHGASADEADAAH
+272 TVAHGASSDKKDAAY

-299 TGCYAGALAALV
+299 TGCYAGELAKFV
-311 KAGTIPETLIDES
+311 KEGTIPESLIDES

-329 QLKNKLGL
+329 QLKNQLGL
-337 FEHPHKDADPEKE
+337 FEHPHKNADPEKE

-355 CPRHRA
+355 CPEHRA
-361 LAREAAASSCVLLK
+361 LAREAAAASCVLLK
-375 NDGVLPIR
+375 NDKVLPIR
-383 PAQKIAFLGP
+383 PSQKVAFIGP

-411 DSVTIRQAAE
+411 DSVTIRQAAK
-421 ELLPDAALTFH
+421 ELLPDSDLTFC

-440 DYVFSGF
+440 DYVFAGF
-447 AEPDR
+447 AEPNR
-452 AKEFYADVFSDPE
+452 AEEFYADVFADPE

-473 AAKAADVVVL
+473 AAKAADVVIL

-492 GEATSRTDLS
+492 GEATSRTELS
-502 LPENQMELFRAV
+502 LPENQMELFCAVRA
-514 KAVNPN
+514 ANPN
-520 VAVVLFSGRPLLLDE
+520 VAVVLFNGRPLLLDE

-540 AALLEVWMPG
+540 AAILEAWFPG

-558 DLLTGAKNPSGKLP
+558 DLLTGTKNPSGKLP

-591 GRPLKAG
+591 GRPLAG
-598 DLQRFVSKYT
+598 TDPQRFVSKYT

-621 LSYTEFSYSDVTL
+621 LSYTEFSYSDVSL
-634 SSDFLTSGTSIT
+634 SSDSLTSEDSIT

-657 TGTEVVQLYIQDIAA
+657 TGTEVVQLYIQDVAA
-672 STVRPVRELKGFA
+672 STVRPVRELKGFT
-685 RITLAPGEEQT
+685 RITLTPGETQT
-696 VSFQISEA
+696 VSFRISEA

-725 IGSSSTTENGAKF
+725 IGGSSATENGTGF
-738 TLREAFP
+738 TLR
-745 ERSPQ
+745 

>member
-1 MTDQELHQLL
+1 MTDQELHLL
-11 KDMSLQEKIDQ
+11 LEDMSLQEKIDQ

-36 DVVTGPAAQLGIS
+36 DVVTGPASELGIS

-61 GIGAKALIQIQDAY
+61 GTGAKALMQIQDAY
-75 LAKHPHHIPLLFMMD
+75 MDRHPHHIPLLFMMD

-112 MSQKAA
+112 MSKRAA
-118 AVAAREAS
+118 SVAAREAS

-164 EAQIH
+164 AAQIH
-169 GFQGDDMKEEG
+169 GFQGDDMKEDG

-200 YNTVQLSEHTFRE
+200 YNTVQVSEHTFRE

-240 PATISQKLMR
+240 PATINQKLMR
-250 QILRRE
+250 QMLREE

-264 SDYSAILE
+264 SDYAAILE
-272 TIAHGASADEADAAH
+272 TVAHGASSDKKDAAH
-287 KALLAGVDIDMM
+287 KALLAGVDIDMV
-299 TGCYAGALAALV
+299 TGCYAGELATLV
-311 KAGTIPETLIDES
+311 KEGTIPESLIDES

-329 QLKNKLGL
+329 QLKNQLGL

-355 CPRHRA
+355 CPEHRA
-361 LAREAAASSCVLLK
+361 LAREAAAASCVLLK
-375 NDGVLPIR
+375 NDKVLPIR
-383 PAQKIAFLGP
+383 PSQKVAFIGP

-411 DSVTIRQAAE
+411 DSVTIRQAAK
-421 ELLPDAALTFH
+421 ELLPDSDLTFC

-440 DYVFSGF
+440 DHVFAGF
-447 AEPDR
+447 AEPNR
-452 AKEFYADVFSDPE
+452 AEEFYADVFADPE

-473 AAKAADVVVL
+473 AAKAADVVIL

-492 GEATSRTDLS
+492 GEATSRTELS
-502 LPENQMELFRAV
+502 LPENQMELFYAV
-514 KAVNPN
+514 RTANPN
-520 VAVVLFSGRPLLLDE
+520 VAVVLFNGRPLLLDK

-540 AALLEVWMPG
+540 AAILEAWFPG

-558 DLLTGAKNPSGKLP
+558 DLLTGTKNPSGKLP

-591 GRPLKAG
+591 GRPLTG
-598 DLQRFVSKYT
+598 TDPQRFVSKYT

-621 LSYTEFSYSDVTL
+621 LSYTEFSYSDVSL
-634 SSDFLTSGTSIT
+634 SSDSLTSEDSIT

-657 TGTEVVQLYIQDIAA
+657 TGTEVVQLYIQDVAA
-672 STVRPVRELKGFA
+672 STVRPVRELKGFT
-685 RITLAPGEEQT
+685 RITLTPGETQT
-696 VSFQISEA
+696 VSFRISEA

-725 IGSSSTTENGAKF
+725 IGGSSATEIGTGF
-738 TLREAFP
+738 TLR
-745 ERSPQ
+745 

>member
-1 MTDQELHQLL
+1 MTDQELHLL
-11 KDMSLQEKIDQ
+11 LEDMSLQEKIDQ

-36 DVVTGPAAQLGIS
+36 DVVTGPASELGIS

-61 GIGAKALIQIQDAY
+61 GTGAKALMQIQDAY
-75 LAKHPHHIPLLFMMD
+75 INRHPHHIPLLFMMD

-118 AVAAREAS
+118 SIAAREAS

-164 EAQIH
+164 AAQIH
-169 GFQGDDMKEEG
+169 GFQGDDMKEDG

-200 YNTVQLSEHTFRE
+200 YNTVQVSEHTFRE

-240 PATISQKLMR
+240 PATINQKLMR
-250 QILRRE
+250 EMLRE
-256 MGFDGVLI
+256 EIGFDGVLI
-264 SDYSAILE
+264 SDYAAILE
-272 TIAHGASADEADAAH
+272 TVAHGASSDKKDAAH

-299 TGCYAGALAALV
+299 TGCYAGELAKLV
-311 KAGTIPETLIDES
+311 KEGTIPESLIDES

-329 QLKNKLGL
+329 QLKNQLGL

-355 CPRHRA
+355 CPEHRA
-361 LAREAAASSCVLLK
+361 LAREAAAASCVLLK
-375 NDGVLPIR
+375 NDKVLPIR
-383 PAQKIAFLGP
+383 PSQKVAFIGP

-411 DSVTIRQAAE
+411 DSVTIRQAAK
-421 ELLPDAALTFH
+421 ELLPDSDLTFC

-440 DYVFSGF
+440 DHVFAGF
-447 AEPDR
+447 AEPNR
-452 AKEFYADVFSDPE
+452 AEEFYADVFADPE

-473 AAKAADVVVL
+473 AAKAADVVIL

-492 GEATSRTDLS
+492 GEATSRTELS
-502 LPENQMELFRAV
+502 LPENQMELFCAV
-514 KAVNPN
+514 RTANPN
-520 VAVVLFSGRPLLLDE
+520 VAVVLFNGRPLLLDK

-540 AALLEVWMPG
+540 AAILEAWFPG

-558 DLLTGAKNPSGKLP
+558 DLLTGTKNPSGKLP

-591 GRPLKAG
+591 GRPLTG
-598 DLQRFVSKYT
+598 TDPQRFVSKYT

-621 LSYTEFSYSDVTL
+621 LSYTEFSYSDVSL
-634 SSDFLTSGTSIT
+634 SSDSLTGEDSIT

-657 TGTEVVQLYIQDIAA
+657 TGTEVVQLYIQDVAA
-672 STVRPVRELKGFA
+672 STVRPVRELKGFT
-685 RITLAPGEEQT
+685 RITLTPGETQT
-696 VSFQISEA
+696 VSFRISEA

-725 IGSSSTTENGAKF
+725 IGGSSATEIGTGF
-738 TLREAFP
+738 TLR
-745 ERSPQ
+745 

>member
-1 MTDQELHQLL
+1 MTDQELHRLL
-11 KDMSLQEKIDQ
+11 EDMSLQEKIDQ

-36 DVVTGPAAQLGIS
+36 DVVTGPASELGIS

-61 GIGAKALIQIQDAY
+61 GTGAKALMQIQDAY
-75 LAKHPHHIPLLFMMD
+75 MDRHPHHIPLLFMMD

-112 MSQKAA
+112 ISKRAA
-118 AVAAREAS
+118 SVAARETS

-164 EAQIH
+164 AAQIH
-169 GFQGDDMKEEG
+169 GFQGDDMKEDG

-200 YNTVQLSEHTFRE
+200 YNTVQVSEHTFRE

-240 PATISQKLMR
+240 PATINQKLMR
-250 QILRRE
+250 QMLREE

-264 SDYSAILE
+264 SDYAAILE
-272 TIAHGASADEADAAH
+272 TVAHGASSDKKDAAH

-299 TGCYAGALAALV
+299 TGCYAGELAKLV
-311 KAGTIPETLIDES
+311 KEGTIPESLIDES

-329 QLKNKLGL
+329 QLKNQLGL

-355 CPRHRA
+355 CPEHRA
-361 LAREAAASSCVLLK
+361 LAREAAAASCVLLK
-375 NDGVLPIR
+375 NDKVLPIR
-383 PAQKIAFLGP
+383 PSQKVAFIGP

-411 DSVTIRQAAE
+411 DSVTIRQAAK
-421 ELLPDAALTFH
+421 ELLPDSDLTFC
-432 HGTSLLPR
+432 HGTTLLPR
-440 DYVFSGF
+440 DHVFAGF
-447 AEPDR
+447 AEPNR
-452 AKEFYADVFSDPE
+452 AEEFYADVFADPE

-473 AAKAADVVVL
+473 AAKAADVVIL

-492 GEATSRTDLS
+492 GEATSRTELS
-502 LPENQMELFRAV
+502 LPENQMELFCAV
-514 KAVNPN
+514 KTVNPN
-520 VAVVLFSGRPLLLDE
+520 VAVVLFNGHPLLLDE
-535 LSRDA
+535 LSRNA
-540 AALLEVWMPG
+540 AAILQAWLPG

-558 DLLTGAKNPSGKLP
+558 DLLTGTKNPSGKLP

-591 GRPLKAG
+591 GRPLTG
-598 DLQRFVSKYT
+598 TDPQRFVSKYT
-608 DAPNTPLFPFGYG
+608 DTPNTPLFPFGYG
-621 LSYTEFSYSDVTL
+621 LSYAEFSYSDVSL
-634 SSDFLTSGTSIT
+634 SSDSLTSEDSIT

-657 TGTEVVQLYIQDIAA
+657 TGTEVVQLYIQDVAA
-672 STVRPVRELKGFA
+672 STVRPVRELKGFT
-685 RITLAPGEEQT
+685 RITLTPGETQT
-696 VSFQISEA
+696 VSFRISEA

-725 IGSSSTTENGAKF
+725 IGGSSATENGTGF
-738 TLREAFP
+738 TLR
-745 ERSPQ
+745 

>member
-1 MTDQELHQLL
+1 MTDQELHLL
-11 KDMSLQEKIDQ
+11 LEDMSLQEKIDQ

-36 DVVTGPAAQLGIS
+36 DVVTGPASELGIS

-61 GIGAKALIQIQDAY
+61 GTGAKALMQIQDAY
-75 LAKHPHHIPLLFMMD
+75 INRHPHHIPLLFMMD

-118 AVAAREAS
+118 SIAAREAS

-164 EAQIH
+164 AAQIP
-169 GFQGDDMKEEG
+169 GCQGDDMKEDG

-200 YNTVQLSEHTFRE
+200 YNTVQVSEHTFRE

-240 PATISQKLMR
+240 PATINQKLMR
-250 QILRRE
+250 QMLREE

-264 SDYSAILE
+264 SDYAAILE
-272 TIAHGASADEADAAH
+272 TVAHGASSDKKDAAH
-287 KALLAGVDIDMM
+287 KALLAGVDIDMV
-299 TGCYAGALAALV
+299 TGCYAGELAKLV
-311 KAGTIPETLIDES
+311 KEGTIPESLIDES

-329 QLKNKLGL
+329 QLKNQLGL

-355 CPRHRA
+355 CPEHRA
-361 LAREAAASSCVLLK
+361 LAREAAAASCVLLK
-375 NDGVLPIR
+375 NDKVLPIR
-383 PAQKIAFLGP
+383 PSQKVAFIGP

-411 DSVTIRQAAE
+411 DSVTIRQAAK
-421 ELLPDAALTFH
+421 ELLPDSDLTFC

-440 DYVFSGF
+440 DHVFAGF
-447 AEPDR
+447 AEPNR
-452 AKEFYADVFSDPE
+452 AEEFYADVFADPE

-473 AAKAADVVVL
+473 AAKAADVVIL

-492 GEATSRTDLS
+492 GEATSRTELS

-514 KAVNPN
+514 KAANPN
-520 VAVVLFSGRPLLLDE
+520 VAVVLFNGRPLLLDE

-540 AALLEVWMPG
+540 AAILEAWFPG

-558 DLLTGAKNPSGKLP
+558 DLLTGTKNPSGKLP

-591 GRPLKAG
+591 GRPLTG
-598 DLQRFVSKYT
+598 TDPQRFVSKYT

-621 LSYTEFSYSDVTL
+621 LSYTEFSYSDVSL
-634 SSDFLTSGTSIT
+634 SSDSLTSEDSIT

-657 TGTEVVQLYIQDIAA
+657 TGTEVVQLYIQDVAA
-672 STVRPVRELKGFA
+672 STVRPVRELKGFT
-685 RITLAPGEEQT
+685 RITLTPGETQT
-696 VSFQISEA
+696 VSFRISEA

-725 IGSSSTTENGAKF
+725 IGGSSATENGANF
-738 TLREAFP
+738 TLR
-745 ERSPQ
+745 

>member
-1 MTDQELHQLL
+1 MTDQELHLL
-11 KDMSLQEKIDQ
+11 LEDMSLQEKIDQ

-36 DVVTGPAAQLGIS
+36 DVVTGPASELGIS

-61 GIGAKALIQIQDAY
+61 GTGAKALMQIQDAY
-75 LAKHPHHIPLLFMMD
+75 INRHPHHIPLLFMMD

-118 AVAAREAS
+118 SIAAREAS

-164 EAQIH
+164 AAQIH
-169 GFQGDDMKEEG
+169 GFQGDDMKEDG

-200 YNTVQLSEHTFRE
+200 YNTVQVSEHTFRE

-240 PATISQKLMR
+240 PATINQKLMR
-250 QILRRE
+250 QMLREE

-264 SDYSAILE
+264 SDYAAILE
-272 TIAHGASADEADAAH
+272 TVAHGASSDKKDAAH

-299 TGCYAGALAALV
+299 TGCYAGELAKLV
-311 KAGTIPETLIDES
+311 KEGTIPESLIDES

-329 QLKNKLGL
+329 QLKNQLGL

-355 CPRHRA
+355 CPEHRA
-361 LAREAAASSCVLLK
+361 LAREAAAASCVLLK
-375 NDGVLPIR
+375 NDKVLPIR
-383 PAQKIAFLGP
+383 PSQKVAFIGP

-411 DSVTIRQAAE
+411 DSVTIRQAAK
-421 ELLPDAALTFH
+421 ELLPDSDLTFC

-440 DYVFSGF
+440 DHVFAGF
-447 AEPDR
+447 AEPNR
-452 AKEFYADVFSDPE
+452 AEEFYADVFADPE

-473 AAKAADVVVL
+473 AAKAADVVIL

-492 GEATSRTDLS
+492 GEATSRTELS
-502 LPENQMELFRAV
+502 LPENQMELFCAV
-514 KAVNPN
+514 RTANPN
-520 VAVVLFSGRPLLLDE
+520 VAVVLFNGRPLLLDK

-540 AALLEVWMPG
+540 AAILEAWFPG

-558 DLLTGAKNPSGKLP
+558 DLLTGTKNPSGKLP

-591 GRPLKAG
+591 GRPLTG
-598 DLQRFVSKYT
+598 TDPQRFVSKYT

-621 LSYTEFSYSDVTL
+621 LSYTEFSYSDVSL
-634 SSDFLTSGTSIT
+634 SSDSLTGEDSIT

-657 TGTEVVQLYIQDIAA
+657 TGTEVVQLYIQDVAA
-672 STVRPVRELKGFA
+672 STVRPVRELKGFT
-685 RITLAPGEEQT
+685 RITLTPGETQT
-696 VSFQISEA
+696 VSFRISEA

-725 IGSSSTTENGAKF
+725 IGGSSATEIGTGF
-738 TLREAFP
+738 TLR
-745 ERSPQ
+745 

>member
-1 MTDQELHQLL
+1 MTDQELHLL
-11 KDMSLQEKIDQ
+11 LEDMSLQEKIDQ

-36 DVVTGPAAQLGIS
+36 DVVTGPASELGIS

-61 GIGAKALIQIQDAY
+61 GTGAKALMQIQDAY
-75 LAKHPHHIPLLFMMD
+75 MDRHPHHIPLLFMMD

-112 MSQKAA
+112 MSKRAA
-118 AVAAREAS
+118 SVAAREAS

-164 EAQIH
+164 AAQIH
-169 GFQGDDMKEEG
+169 GFQGDDMKEDG

-200 YNTVQLSEHTFRE
+200 YNTVQVSEHTFRE

-240 PATISQKLMR
+240 PATINQKLMR
-250 QILRRE
+250 QMLREE

-264 SDYSAILE
+264 SDYAAILE
-272 TIAHGASADEADAAH
+272 TVAHGASSDKKDAAH

-299 TGCYAGALAALV
+299 TGCYAGELAKLV
-311 KAGTIPETLIDES
+311 KEGTIPESLIDES

-329 QLKNKLGL
+329 QLKNQLGL

-355 CPRHRA
+355 CPEHRA
-361 LAREAAASSCVLLK
+361 LAREAAAASCVLLK
-375 NDGVLPIR
+375 NDKVLPIR
-383 PAQKIAFLGP
+383 PSQKVAFIGP

-411 DSVTIRQAAE
+411 DSVTIRQAAK
-421 ELLPDAALTFH
+421 ELLPDSDLTFC

-440 DYVFSGF
+440 DHVFAGF
-447 AEPDR
+447 AEPNR
-452 AKEFYADVFSDPE
+452 AEEFYADVFADPE

-473 AAKAADVVVL
+473 AAKAADVVIL

-492 GEATSRTDLS
+492 GEATSRTELS
-502 LPENQMELFRAV
+502 LPENQMELFCAV
-514 KAVNPN
+514 RTANPN
-520 VAVVLFSGRPLLLDE
+520 VAVVLFNGRPLLLDK

-540 AALLEVWMPG
+540 AAILEAWFPG

-558 DLLTGAKNPSGKLP
+558 DLLTGTKNPSGKLP

-591 GRPLKAG
+591 GRPLTG
-598 DLQRFVSKYT
+598 TDPQRFVSKYT

-621 LSYTEFSYSDVTL
+621 LSYTEFSYSDVSL
-634 SSDFLTSGTSIT
+634 SSDSLTSEDSIT

-657 TGTEVVQLYIQDIAA
+657 TGTEVVQLYIQDVAA
-672 STVRPVRELKGFA
+672 STVRPVRELKGFT
-685 RITLAPGEEQT
+685 RITLTPGETQT
-696 VSFQISEA
+696 VSFRISEA

-725 IGSSSTTENGAKF
+725 IGGSSATEIGTGF
-738 TLREAFP
+738 TLR
-745 ERSPQ
+745 

>member
-1 MTDQELHQLL
+1 MTDQELHLL
-11 KDMSLQEKIDQ
+11 LEDMSLQEKIDQ

-36 DVVTGPAAQLGIS
+36 DVVTGPASELGIS

-61 GIGAKALIQIQDAY
+61 GTGAKALMQIQDAY
-75 LAKHPHHIPLLFMMD
+75 MDRHPHHIPLLFMMD

-112 MSQKAA
+112 MSKRAA
-118 AVAAREAS
+118 SVAAREAS

-151 STGEDPYLNSRFA
+151 STGEDPYLNSRFC

-169 GFQGDDMKEEG
+169 GFQGDDMKEDG

-200 YNTVQLSEHTFRE
+200 YNTVQVSEHTFRE

-240 PATISQKLMR
+240 PATINQKLMR
-250 QILRRE
+250 EMLREE

-264 SDYSAILE
+264 SDYAAILE
-272 TIAHGASADEADAAH
+272 TVAHGASSDKKDAAH

-299 TGCYAGALAALV
+299 TGCYAGELAKLV
-311 KAGTIPETLIDES
+311 KEGTIPESLIDES

-329 QLKNKLGL
+329 QLKNQLGL

-355 CPRHRA
+355 CPEHRA
-361 LAREAAASSCVLLK
+361 LAREAAAASCVLLK
-375 NDGVLPIR
+375 NDKVLPIR
-383 PAQKIAFLGP
+383 PSQKVAFIGP

-411 DSVTIRQAAE
+411 DSVTIRQAAK
-421 ELLPDAALTFH
+421 ELLPDSDLTFC

-440 DYVFSGF
+440 DHVFAGF
-447 AEPDR
+447 AEPNR
-452 AKEFYADVFSDPE
+452 AEEFYADVFADPE

-473 AAKAADVVVL
+473 AAKAADVVIL

-492 GEATSRTDLS
+492 GEATSRTELS
-502 LPENQMELFRAV
+502 LPENQMELFCAV
-514 KAVNPN
+514 RTANPN
-520 VAVVLFSGRPLLLDE
+520 VAVVLFNGRPLLLDK

-540 AALLEVWMPG
+540 AAILEAWFPG

-558 DLLTGAKNPSGKLP
+558 DLLTGTKNPSGKLP

-591 GRPLKAG
+591 GRPLTG
-598 DLQRFVSKYT
+598 TDPQRFVSKYT

-621 LSYTEFSYSDVTL
+621 LSYTEFSYSDVSL
-634 SSDFLTSGTSIT
+634 SSDSLTSEDSIT

-657 TGTEVVQLYIQDIAA
+657 TGTEVVQLYIQDVAA
-672 STVRPVRELKGFA
+672 STVRPVRELKGFT
-685 RITLAPGEEQT
+685 RITLTPGETQT
-696 VSFQISEA
+696 VSFRISEA

-725 IGSSSTTENGAKF
+725 IGGSSATENGANF
-738 TLREAFP
+738 TLR
-745 ERSPQ
+745 

>member
-1 MTDQELHQLL
+1 MTDQELHLL
-11 KDMSLQEKIDQ
+11 LEDMSLQEKIDQ

-36 DVVTGPAAQLGIS
+36 DVVTGPASELGIS

-61 GIGAKALIQIQDAY
+61 GTGAKALMQIQDAY
-75 LAKHPHHIPLLFMMD
+75 INRHPHHIPLLFMMD

-112 MSQKAA
+112 MSKRAA
-118 AVAAREAS
+118 SVAAREAS

-164 EAQIH
+164 AAQIH
-169 GFQGDDMKEEG
+169 GFQGDDMKEDG

-200 YNTVQLSEHTFRE
+200 YNTVQVSEHTFRE

-240 PATISQKLMR
+240 PATINQKLMR
-250 QILRRE
+250 QMLREE

-264 SDYSAILE
+264 SDYAAILE
-272 TIAHGASADEADAAH
+272 TVAHGASSDKKDAAY

-299 TGCYAGALAALV
+299 TGCYAGELAKLV
-311 KAGTIPETLIDES
+311 KEGTIPESLIDES

-329 QLKNKLGL
+329 QLKNQLGL

-355 CPRHRA
+355 CPKHRA
-361 LAREAAASSCVLLK
+361 LAREAAAASCVLLK
-375 NDGVLPIR
+375 NDKVLPIR
-383 PAQKIAFLGP
+383 PSQKVAFIGP

-411 DSVTIRQAAE
+411 DSVTIRQAAK
-421 ELLPDAALTFH
+421 ELLPDSDLTFC

-440 DYVFSGF
+440 DHVFAGF
-447 AEPDR
+447 AEPNR
-452 AKEFYADVFSDPE
+452 AEEFYADVFADPE

-473 AAKAADVVVL
+473 AAKAADVVIL

-492 GEATSRTDLS
+492 GEATSRTELS
-502 LPENQMELFRAV
+502 LPENQMELFYAV
-514 KAVNPN
+514 RTANPN
-520 VAVVLFSGRPLLLDE
+520 VAVVLFNGRPLLLDK

-540 AALLEVWMPG
+540 AAILEAWFPG

-558 DLLTGAKNPSGKLP
+558 DLLTGTKNPSGKLP

-577 NMGQIPIYYNHFST
+577 NMGQIPIYYNHFCT
-591 GRPLKAG
+591 GRPLTG
-598 DLQRFVSKYT
+598 TDPQRFVSKYT

-621 LSYTEFSYSDVTL
+621 LSYTEFSYSDVSL
-634 SSDFLTSGTSIT
+634 SSDSLTSEDSIT

-657 TGTEVVQLYIQDIAA
+657 TGTEVVQLYIQDVAA
-672 STVRPVRELKGFA
+672 STVRPVRELKGFT
-685 RITLAPGEEQT
+685 RITLTPGETQT
-696 VSFQISEA
+696 VSFRISEA

-725 IGSSSTTENGAKF
+725 IGGSSATENGANF
-738 TLREAFP
+738 TLR
-745 ERSPQ
+745 

>member
-1 MTDQELHQLL
+1 
-11 KDMSLQEKIDQ
+11 
-22 LLQLTADFYGKTDR
+22 
-36 DVVTGPAAQLGIS
+36 
-49 MEDIDLAGSVLN
+49 
-61 GIGAKALIQIQDAY
+61 
-75 LAKHPHHIPLLFMMD
+75 
-90 VIHGYRTIF
+90 
-99 PAPIAQGASFDPE
+99 

-164 EAQIH
+164 AAQIH

-200 YNTVQLSEHTFRE
+200 YNTVQISEHAFRE
-213 YYLPSYEAGIKA
+213 YYLPSYGAGVKA

-240 PATISQKLMR
+240 PATVNQKLMR
-250 QILRRE
+250 QILRDE
-256 MGFDGVLI
+256 MGFTGVLI

-272 TIAHGASADEADAAH
+272 TIAHGVSADEADAAH
-287 KALLAGVDIDMM
+287 KALRAGVDIDMM
-299 TGCYAGALAALV
+299 TGCYAGELAALV
-311 KAGTIPETLIDES
+311 KAGTVPETLIDES

-329 QLKNKLGL
+329 QLKNQLGL

-355 CPRHRA
+355 CPEHRA

-383 PAQKIAFLGP
+383 PSQKIAFIGP

-402 SWAVTGHPE
+402 SWAVTGHQE
-411 DSVTIRQAAE
+411 DSVTIRQAAK
-421 ELLPDAALTFH
+421 ELLPDADFTFC
-432 HGTSLLPR
+432 HGVSLLPR
-440 DYVFSGF
+440 NYVFSGF
-447 AEPDR
+447 AEPNR
-452 AKEFYADVFSDPE
+452 AEEFYSDVFSDPE

-473 AAKAADVVVL
+473 AAKEADTVVL

-492 GEATSRTDLS
+492 GEATSRTELS
-502 LPENQMELFRAV
+502 LSTNQMELFRAV
-514 KAVNPN
+514 KAVNPH
-520 VAVVLFSGRPLLLDE
+520 VAVVLFNGRPLLLDE
-535 LSRDA
+535 FSRDA
-540 AALLEVWMPG
+540 AAILEVWMPG

-591 GRPLKAG
+591 GRPLQTN
-598 DLQRFVSKYT
+598 DPQRFVSKYT
-608 DAPNTPLFPFGYG
+608 DTPNTPLFPFGYG
-621 LSYTEFSYSDVTL
+621 LSYTDFSYSEVTL
-634 SSDFLTSGTSIT
+634 SSDSFTSGEAIT

-657 TGTEVVQLYIQDIAA
+657 TGTEVVQLYIQDVTA
-672 STVRPVRELKGFA
+672 STVRPVRELKGFV
-685 RITLAPGEEQT
+685 RITLAPGEQQT

-718 PGAFRVW
+718 PGAFQVW
-725 IGSSSTTENGAKF
+725 IGGSSATENGAGF
-738 TLREAFP
+738 TLR
-745 ERSPQ
+745 

>member
-1 MTDQELHQLL
+1 MTDQELHLL
-11 KDMSLQEKIDQ
+11 LEDMSLQEKIDQ

-36 DVVTGPAAQLGIS
+36 DVVTGPASELGIS

-61 GIGAKALIQIQDAY
+61 GTGAKALMQIQDAY
-75 LAKHPHHIPLLFMMD
+75 MDRHPHHIPLLFMMD

-118 AVAAREAS
+118 SIAAREAS

-151 STGEDPYLNSRFA
+151 STGEDPYLNSRFC

-169 GFQGDDMKEEG
+169 GFQGDDMKEDG

-200 YNTVQLSEHTFRE
+200 YNTVQVSEHTFRE

-240 PATISQKLMR
+240 PATINQKLMR
-250 QILRRE
+250 QMLREE

-264 SDYSAILE
+264 SDYAAILE
-272 TIAHGASADEADAAH
+272 TVAHGASSDKKDAAH

-299 TGCYAGALAALV
+299 TGCYAGELAKLV
-311 KAGTIPETLIDES
+311 KEGTIPESLIDES

-329 QLKNKLGL
+329 QLKNQLGL

-355 CPRHRA
+355 CSKHRA
-361 LAREAAASSCVLLK
+361 LAREAAAASCVLLK
-375 NDGVLPIR
+375 NDKVLPIR
-383 PAQKIAFLGP
+383 PSQKIAFIGP

-411 DSVTIRQAAE
+411 DSVTIRQAAK
-421 ELLPDAALTFH
+421 ELLPDSNLTFC

-440 DYVFSGF
+440 NHVFAGF
-447 AEPDR
+447 AEPNR
-452 AKEFYADVFSDPE
+452 AEEFYADVFADPE

-473 AAKAADVVVL
+473 AAKAADVVIL

-492 GEATSRTDLS
+492 GEATSRTELS
-502 LPENQMELFRAV
+502 LPENQMELFCAVRA
-514 KAVNPN
+514 ANPN
-520 VAVVLFSGRPLLLDE
+520 VAVVLFNGRPLLLDE

-540 AALLEVWMPG
+540 AAILEAWFPG

-558 DLLTGAKNPSGKLP
+558 DLLTGTKNPSGKLP

-577 NMGQIPIYYNHFST
+577 NMGQIPIYYNHFCT
-591 GRPLKAG
+591 GRPLTG
-598 DLQRFVSKYT
+598 TDPQRFVSKYT

-621 LSYTEFSYSDVTL
+621 LSYTEFSYSDVSL
-634 SSDFLTSGTSIT
+634 SSDSLTSEDSIT

-657 TGTEVVQLYIQDIAA
+657 TGTEVVQLYIQDVAA
-672 STVRPVRELKGFA
+672 STVRPVRELKGFT
-685 RITLAPGEEQT
+685 RITLTPGETQT
-696 VSFQISEA
+696 VSFRISEA

-725 IGSSSTTENGAKF
+725 IGGSSATENGANF
-738 TLREAFP
+738 TLR
-745 ERSPQ
+745 

>member
-1 MTDQELHQLL
+1 MTDQELHLL
-11 KDMSLQEKIDQ
+11 LEDMSLQEKIDQ

-36 DVVTGPAAQLGIS
+36 DVVTGPASELGIS

-61 GIGAKALIQIQDAY
+61 GTGAKALMQIQDAY
-75 LAKHPHHIPLLFMMD
+75 MDRHPHHIPLLFMMD

-112 MSQKAA
+112 MSKRAA
-118 AVAAREAS
+118 SVAAREAS

-164 EAQIH
+164 AAQIH
-169 GFQGDDMKEEG
+169 GFQGDDMKEDG

-200 YNTVQLSEHTFRE
+200 YNTVQISEHTFRE

-240 PATISQKLMR
+240 PATINQKLMR
-250 QILRRE
+250 QILREE

-264 SDYSAILE
+264 SDYAAILE
-272 TIAHGASADEADAAH
+272 TVAHGASSDKKDAAY

-299 TGCYAGALAALV
+299 TGCYAGELATLV
-311 KAGTIPETLIDES
+311 KEGTIPESLIDES

-329 QLKNKLGL
+329 QLKNQLGL
-337 FEHPHKDADPEKE
+337 FEHPHKDGDPEKE

-355 CPRHRA
+355 CPKHRA
-361 LAREAAASSCVLLK
+361 LAREAAAASCVLLK
-375 NDGVLPIR
+375 NDKVLPIR
-383 PAQKIAFLGP
+383 PSQKVAFIGP

-402 SWAVTGHPE
+402 SWAVTGHPK
-411 DSVTIRQAAE
+411 DSVTVRQAAE
-421 ELLPDAALTFH
+421 ELLPASDLTFC

-440 DYVFSGF
+440 DYAFAGF
-447 AEPDR
+447 AEPNR
-452 AKEFYADVFSDPE
+452 TEEFYADVFADPA

-473 AAKAADVVVL
+473 TAKAADVVIL

-492 GEATSRTDLS
+492 GEATSRTELS

-514 KAVNPN
+514 RAANPN
-520 VAVVLFSGRPLLLDE
+520 VAVVLFNGRPLLLDE

-540 AALLEVWMPG
+540 AAILEAWFPG

-558 DLLTGAKNPSGKLP
+558 NLLTGTKNPSGKLP

-591 GRPLKAG
+591 GRPLTG
-598 DLQRFVSKYT
+598 TDPQRFVSKYT

-621 LSYTEFSYSDVTL
+621 LSYAEFSYSDVSL
-634 SSDFLTSGTSIT
+634 SSDSLTSKDSIT

-657 TGTEVVQLYIQDIAA
+657 TGTEVVQLYIQDVAA
-672 STVRPVRELKGFA
+672 STVRPIRELKGFT
-685 RITLAPGEEQT
+685 RITLTPGETQT
-696 VSFQISEA
+696 VSFRISKA

-725 IGSSSTTENGAKF
+725 IGGSSATENGANF
-738 TLREAFP
+738 TLR
-745 ERSPQ
+745 

>member
-1 MTDQELHQLL
+1 M
-11 KDMSLQEKIDQ
+11 
-22 LLQLTADFYGKTDR
+22 
-36 DVVTGPAAQLGIS
+36 
-49 MEDIDLAGSVLN
+49 
-61 GIGAKALIQIQDAY
+61 QIQDAY
-75 LAKHPHHIPLLFMMD
+75 INRHPHHIPLLFMMD

-112 MSQKAA
+112 ISKRAA
-118 AVAAREAS
+118 SVAARETS

-164 EAQIH
+164 AAQIH
-169 GFQGDDMKEEG
+169 GFQGDDMKEDG

-200 YNTVQLSEHTFRE
+200 YNTVQVSEHTFRE

-240 PATISQKLMR
+240 PATINQKLMR
-250 QILRRE
+250 QMLREE

-264 SDYSAILE
+264 SDYAAILE
-272 TIAHGASADEADAAH
+272 TVAHGASSDKKDAAH

-299 TGCYAGALAALV
+299 TGCYAGELAKLV
-311 KAGTIPETLIDES
+311 KEGTIPESLIDES

-329 QLKNKLGL
+329 QLKNQLGL

-355 CPRHRA
+355 CPEHRA
-361 LAREAAASSCVLLK
+361 LAREAA
-375 NDGVLPIR
+375 
-383 PAQKIAFLGP
+383 
-393 YIDNYEICS
+393 
-402 SWAVTGHPE
+402 
-411 DSVTIRQAAE
+411 
-421 ELLPDAALTFH
+421 
-432 HGTSLLPR
+432 
-440 DYVFSGF
+440 
-447 AEPDR
+447 
-452 AKEFYADVFSDPE
+452 
-465 KALADAVA
+465 
-473 AAKAADVVVL
+473 DVVIL

-492 GEATSRTDLS
+492 GEATSRTELS
-502 LPENQMELFRAV
+502 LPENQMELFCAV
-514 KAVNPN
+514 KTVNPN
-520 VAVVLFSGRPLLLDE
+520 VAVVLFNGHPLLLDE
-535 LSRDA
+535 LSRNA
-540 AALLEVWMPG
+540 AAILQAWLPG

-558 DLLTGAKNPSGKLP
+558 DLLTGTKNPSGKLP

-591 GRPLKAG
+591 GRPLTG
-598 DLQRFVSKYT
+598 TDPQRFVSKYT
-608 DAPNTPLFPFGYG
+608 DTPNTPLFPFGYG
-621 LSYTEFSYSDVTL
+621 LSYAEFSYSDVSL
-634 SSDFLTSGTSIT
+634 SSDSLTSEDSIT

-657 TGTEVVQLYIQDIAA
+657 TGTEVVQLYIQDVAA
-672 STVRPVRELKGFA
+672 STVRPVRELKGFT
-685 RITLAPGEEQT
+685 RITLTPGETQT
-696 VSFQISEA
+696 VSFRISEA

-725 IGSSSTTENGAKF
+725 IGGSSATENGTGF
-738 TLREAFP
+738 TLR
-745 ERSPQ
+745 

>member
-1 MTDQELHQLL
+1 MTDQELHRLL
-11 KDMSLQEKIDQ
+11 EDMSLQEKIDQ
-22 LLQLTADFYGKTDR
+22 LLQLTADFYGQTDR
-36 DVVTGPAAQLGIS
+36 DVVTGPASELGIS

-61 GIGAKALIQIQDAY
+61 GTGAKALMQIQDAY
-75 LAKHPHHIPLLFMMD
+75 MDRHPHHIPLLFMMD

-112 MSQKAA
+112 MSKRVAS
-118 AVAAREAS
+118 VAAREAS

-164 EAQIH
+164 AAQIH
-169 GFQGDDMKEEG
+169 GFQGDDMKEDG

-200 YNTVQLSEHTFRE
+200 YNTVQVSEHTFRE

-240 PATISQKLMR
+240 PATINQKLMR
-250 QILRRE
+250 QILREE

-264 SDYSAILE
+264 SDYAAILE
-272 TIAHGASADEADAAH
+272 TVAHGASSDKKDAAY

-299 TGCYAGALAALV
+299 TGCYAGELAKFV
-311 KAGTIPETLIDES
+311 KEGTIPESLIDES

-329 QLKNKLGL
+329 QLKNQLGL
-337 FEHPHKDADPEKE
+337 FEHPHKNADPEKE

-355 CPRHRA
+355 CPEHRA
-361 LAREAAASSCVLLK
+361 LAREAAAASCVLLK
-375 NDGVLPIR
+375 NDKVLPIR
-383 PAQKIAFLGP
+383 PSQKVAFIGP

-411 DSVTIRQAAE
+411 DSVTIRQAAK
-421 ELLPDAALTFH
+421 ELLPDSDLTFC

-440 DYVFSGF
+440 DYVFAGF
-447 AEPDR
+447 AEPNR
-452 AKEFYADVFSDPE
+452 AEEFYADVFADPE

-473 AAKAADVVVL
+473 AAKAADVVIL
-483 CLGEHYLQT
+483 CLGEHYIQT
-492 GEATSRTDLS
+492 GEATSRTELS
-502 LPENQMELFRAV
+502 LPENQMELFCAVRA
-514 KAVNPN
+514 ANPN
-520 VAVVLFSGRPLLLDE
+520 VAVVLFNGRPLLLDE

-540 AALLEVWMPG
+540 AAILEAWFPG

-558 DLLTGAKNPSGKLP
+558 DLLTGTKNPSGKLP

-591 GRPLKAG
+591 GRPLAG
-598 DLQRFVSKYT
+598 TDPQRFVSKYT

-621 LSYTEFSYSDVTL
+621 LSYTEFSYSDVSL
-634 SSDFLTSGTSIT
+634 SSDSLTSEDSIT

-657 TGTEVVQLYIQDIAA
+657 TGTEVVQLYIQDVAA
-672 STVRPVRELKGFA
+672 STVRPVRELKGFT
-685 RITLAPGEEQT
+685 RITLTPGETQT
-696 VSFQISEA
+696 VSFRISEA

-725 IGSSSTTENGAKF
+725 IGGSSATENGTGF
-738 TLREAFP
+738 TLR
-745 ERSPQ
+745 

>member
-1 MTDQELHQLL
+1 MTDQELHLL
-11 KDMSLQEKIDQ
+11 LEDMSLQEKIDQ

-36 DVVTGPAAQLGIS
+36 DVVTGPASELGIS

-61 GIGAKALIQIQDAY
+61 GTGAKALMQIQDAY
-75 LAKHPHHIPLLFMMD
+75 MDRHPHHIPLLFMMD

-112 MSQKAA
+112 MSKRAA
-118 AVAAREAS
+118 SVAAREAS

-164 EAQIH
+164 AAQIH
-169 GFQGDDMKEEG
+169 GFQGDDMKEDG

-200 YNTVQLSEHTFRE
+200 YNTVQISEHTFRE

-240 PATISQKLMR
+240 PATINQKLMR
-250 QILRRE
+250 QMLREE

-264 SDYSAILE
+264 SDYAAILE
-272 TIAHGASADEADAAH
+272 TVAHGASSDKKDAAH
-287 KALLAGVDIDMM
+287 KALLAGVDIDMV
-299 TGCYAGALAALV
+299 TGCYAGELATLV
-311 KAGTIPETLIDES
+311 KEGTIPESLIDES

-329 QLKNKLGL
+329 QLKNQLGL

-355 CPRHRA
+355 CPEHRA
-361 LAREAAASSCVLLK
+361 LAREAAAASCVLLK
-375 NDGVLPIR
+375 NDKVLPIR
-383 PAQKIAFLGP
+383 PSQKVAFIGP

-411 DSVTIRQAAE
+411 DSVTIRQAAK
-421 ELLPDAALTFH
+421 ELLPDSDLTFC

-440 DYVFSGF
+440 DHVFAGF
-447 AEPDR
+447 AEPNR
-452 AKEFYADVFSDPE
+452 AEEFYADVFADPE

-473 AAKAADVVVL
+473 AAKAADVVIL

-492 GEATSRTDLS
+492 GEATSRTELS
-502 LPENQMELFRAV
+502 LPENQMELFYAV
-514 KAVNPN
+514 RTANPN
-520 VAVVLFSGRPLLLDE
+520 VAVVLFNGRPLLLDK

-540 AALLEVWMPG
+540 AAILEAWFPG

-558 DLLTGAKNPSGKLP
+558 DLLTGTKNPSGKLP

-591 GRPLKAG
+591 GRPLTG
-598 DLQRFVSKYT
+598 TDPQRFVSKYT

-621 LSYTEFSYSDVTL
+621 LSYTEFSYSDVSL
-634 SSDFLTSGTSIT
+634 SSDSLTSEDSIT

-657 TGTEVVQLYIQDIAA
+657 TGTEVVQLYIQDVAA
-672 STVRPVRELKGFA
+672 STVRPVRELKGFT
-685 RITLAPGEEQT
+685 RITLTPGETQT
-696 VSFQISEA
+696 VSFRISEA

-725 IGSSSTTENGAKF
+725 IGGSSATEIGTGF
-738 TLREAFP
+738 TLR
-745 ERSPQ
+745 

>member
-1 MTDQELHQLL
+1 MTDQELHLL
-11 KDMSLQEKIDQ
+11 LEDMSLQEKIDQ

-36 DVVTGPAAQLGIS
+36 DVVTGPASELGIS

-61 GIGAKALIQIQDAY
+61 GTGAKALMQIQDAY
-75 LAKHPHHIPLLFMMD
+75 MDRHPHHIPLLFMMD

-112 MSQKAA
+112 MSKRAA
-118 AVAAREAS
+118 SVAAREAS

-164 EAQIH
+164 AAQIH
-169 GFQGDDMKEEG
+169 GFQGDDMKEDG

-187 HFAGYGGAEAGRE
+187 HFAGYGGAEAGME
-200 YNTVQLSEHTFRE
+200 YNTVQISEHTFRE

-240 PATISQKLMR
+240 PATINQKLMR
-250 QILRRE
+250 QILREE
-256 MGFDGVLI
+256 MGFDGVLT
-264 SDYSAILE
+264 SDYAAILE
-272 TIAHGASADEADAAH
+272 TVAHGASSDKKDAAY

-299 TGCYAGALAALV
+299 TGCYAGELAKFV
-311 KAGTIPETLIDES
+311 KEGTIPESLIDES

-329 QLKNKLGL
+329 QLKNQLGL
-337 FEHPHKDADPEKE
+337 FEHPHKNADPEKE

-355 CPRHRA
+355 CPEHRA
-361 LAREAAASSCVLLK
+361 LAREAAAASCVLLK
-375 NDGVLPIR
+375 NDKVLPIR
-383 PAQKIAFLGP
+383 PSQKVAFIGP

-411 DSVTIRQAAE
+411 DSVTIRQAAK
-421 ELLPDAALTFH
+421 ELLPDSDLTFC
-432 HGTSLLPR
+432 HGTTLLPR
-440 DYVFSGF
+440 DHVFAGF
-447 AEPDR
+447 AEPNR
-452 AKEFYADVFSDPE
+452 AEEFYADVFADPE

-473 AAKAADVVVL
+473 AAKAADVVIL

-492 GEATSRTDLS
+492 GEATSRTELS
-502 LPENQMELFRAV
+502 LPENQMELFCAV
-514 KAVNPN
+514 KTVNPN
-520 VAVVLFSGRPLLLDE
+520 VAVVLFNGHPLLLDE
-535 LSRDA
+535 LSRNA
-540 AALLEVWMPG
+540 AAILQAWLPG

-558 DLLTGAKNPSGKLP
+558 DLLTGTKNPSGKLP

-591 GRPLKAG
+591 GRPLTG
-598 DLQRFVSKYT
+598 TDPQRFVSKYT
-608 DAPNTPLFPFGYG
+608 DTPNTPLFPFGYG
-621 LSYTEFSYSDVTL
+621 LSYAEFSYSDVSL
-634 SSDFLTSGTSIT
+634 SSDSLTSEDSIT

-657 TGTEVVQLYIQDIAA
+657 TGTEVVQLYIQDVAA
-672 STVRPVRELKGFA
+672 STVRPVRELKGFT
-685 RITLAPGEEQT
+685 RITLTPGETQT
-696 VSFQISEA
+696 VSFRISEA

-725 IGSSSTTENGAKF
+725 IGGSSATENGTGF
-738 TLREAFP
+738 TLR
-745 ERSPQ
+745 